1 MFFQKGIFWDLEE
14 KTLPRNLNF
23 ISKGLGIYR
32 FIIFEYYV
40 SNESG
45 LMIALKDQAYY
56 VPDLLKYLRIIKPQG
71 I

>member
-1 MFFQKGIFWDLEE
+1 MFFQKGIFWDIEE

-40 SNESG
+40 SSESG
-45 LMIALKDQAYY
+45 LMIALKNQAYC
-56 VPDLLKYLRIIKPQG
+56 VPDLLKYLRIIKP
-71 I
+71 

>member
-1 MFFQKGIFWDLEE
+1 MFFQKGIFWDIEE

-32 FIIFEYYV
+32 FIIFDYYV
-40 SNESG
+40 SSESG
-45 LMIALKDQAYY
+45 LMIE
-56 VPDLLKYLRIIKPQG
+56 LKYQEYCVPVLPKHLLIIKPQG

>member
-1 MFFQKGIFWDLEE
+1 MFIQKGRFLDIED

-32 FIIFEYYV
+32 FIIFDYYV
-40 SNESG
+40 SSESG
-45 LMIALKDQAYY
+45 LMIALKNQAYY
-56 VPDLLKYLRIIKPQG
+56 VPDLLKYLPQG